1 MSFQQGLSGLNA
13 SSKNLEVIGN
23 NIANSQTYGAKS
35 SRAEFADMYA
45 ASLNGAGTS
54 DVGIGVQVQ
63 TVAQQFT
70 QGNIS
75 ITENPMDLAIN
86 GAGFFQVS
94 DGKSPTVYTRNGQFK
109 VDKDGNIV
117 NNDQLKLMGY
127 PADANGVIQPGL
139 AQGLKLPTGGI
150 DPKVTSDIKMEFNLD
165 SRAGPTAAYDLTDP
179 ADPNSPKIDKTGI
192 TLNDPTTYNN
202 ATSMTVYDAKGQPTA
217 LTMYFQ
223 RANNDDANGNTVWN
237 VYLTAN
243 GSAVQFDSQGNPIET
258 DDGTAKGNPLTP
270 FTQMTFLPTGGK
282 PVSPGPSEFLN
293 LKIPAGTNS
302 QGAPTLP
309 IPAPP
314 ADPSDPSVKGISF
327 DLRSATENGSN
338 FAVTDLTQNGYAP
351 GQLVGIKLEDN
362 GIVTARYSNGESKP
376 AGQVELANFRNPQGL
391 QPLGG
396 NVWARTNSSGD
407 PVVGVPGDGNL
418 GSLTPGA
425 LEESN
430 VDLTSELVN
439 MMTAQRVYQANSQT
453 IKTQDQVLQTLVN
466 LR

>member
-54 DVGIGVQVQ
+54 DVGIGVQLQ

-109 VDKDGNIV
+109 VDKEGNIV

-165 SRAGPTAAYDLTDP
+165 SRAGPTAASSLD
-179 ADPNSPKIDKTGI
+179 
-192 TLNDPTTYNN
+192 
-202 ATSMTVYDAKGQPTA
+202 
-217 LTMYFQ
+217 
-223 RANNDDANGNTVWN
+223 
-237 VYLTAN
+237 
-243 GSAVQFDSQGNPIET
+243 
-258 DDGTAKGNPLTP
+258 
-270 FTQMTFLPTGGK
+270 
-282 PVSPGPSEFLN
+282 
-293 LKIPAGTNS
+293 
-302 QGAPTLP
+302 
-309 IPAPP
+309 
-314 ADPSDPSVKGISF
+314 
-327 DLRSATENGSN
+327 
-338 FAVTDLTQNGYAP
+338 
-351 GQLVGIKLEDN
+351 
-362 GIVTARYSNGESKP
+362 
-376 AGQVELANFRNPQGL
+376 FR
-391 QPLGG
+391 
-396 NVWARTNSSGD
+396 
-407 PVVGVPGDGNL
+407 
-418 GSLTPGA
+418 
-425 LEESN
+425 
-430 VDLTSELVN
+430 
-439 MMTAQRVYQANSQT
+439 
-453 IKTQDQVLQTLVN
+453 
-466 LR
+466 

>member
-35 SRAEFADMYA
+35 SRTEFADMYA
-45 ASLNGAGTS
+45 ASLNGAGS
-54 DVGIGVQVQ
+54 NDVGIGVQIQ

-127 PADANGVIQPGL
+127 PADDNGVIQPGL

-150 DPKVTSDIKMEFNLD
+150 DPKTTSTIKMEFNLD

-192 TLNDPTTYNN
+192 TLNDPTSYNN
-202 ATSMTVYDAKGQPTA
+202 ATSMTVYDAKGQPIA
-217 LTMYFQ
+217 LTLYYQ

-237 VYLTAN
+237 VYMTAN

-258 DDGTAKGNPLTP
+258 DSGQPNGNPLTP

-293 LKIPAGTNS
+293 LKIPAGVNS
-302 QGAPTLP
+302 QARPRCRSRHRRPTRPIRRCRASASTCGRPPKTAPTS
-309 IPAPP
+309 
-314 ADPSDPSVKGISF
+314 PSP
-327 DLRSATENGSN
+327 T
-338 FAVTDLTQNGYAP
+338 
-351 GQLVGIKLEDN
+351 
-362 GIVTARYSNGESKP
+362 
-376 AGQVELANFRNPQGL
+376 
-391 QPLGG
+391 
-396 NVWARTNSSGD
+396 
-407 PVVGVPGDGNL
+407 
-418 GSLTPGA
+418 
-425 LEESN
+425 
-430 VDLTSELVN
+430 
-439 MMTAQRVYQANSQT
+439 
-453 IKTQDQVLQTLVN
+453 
-466 LR
+466 